1 MTTFSG
7 DFLKPQLALFENKHA
22 VPNTPLVNHHF
33 PVQLLLGGYARFV

>member
-7 DFLKPQLALFENKHA
+7 DFLKAQLALFENKHA
-22 VPNTPLVNHHF
+22 VHTPPLVNHHF